1 MNEFFTWAALGTY
14 AGATALTAMFTQLFK
29 GISFIDKLPTRFF
42 AYIVALLILLAA
54 NAVAST
60 LTLETAGLAV
70 VNAVVVALAAS
81 GGYDV
86 VKNQIDKHDDSG
98 EQGDVE

>member
-29 GISFIDKLPTRFF
+29 GVKFIEQIPTRFF
-42 AYIVALLILLAA
+42 AYIVAFLILLAA
-54 NAVAST
+54 NAVAGT

-81 GGYDV
+81 GGYDTYQS
-86 VKNQIDKHDDSG
+86 VKSKQDDSG
-98 EQGDVE
+98 EDAE